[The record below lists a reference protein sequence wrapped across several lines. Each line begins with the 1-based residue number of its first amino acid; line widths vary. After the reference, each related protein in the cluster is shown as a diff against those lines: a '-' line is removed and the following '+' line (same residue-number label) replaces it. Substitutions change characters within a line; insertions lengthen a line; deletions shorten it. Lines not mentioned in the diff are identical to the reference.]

1 MGLVRVNI
9 EIINAIDTGIAD
21 RGLLARDKIRSLT
34 TTALVDS
41 GAYMLCINETIANQ
55 LGLKIIDEEEAIL
68 ADGSHQRLKIAGPVE
83 IRFGN
88 RRTHQDR
95 NDTTRKC
102 RSAAWNNSHGGYGCY
117 Y

>member
-41 GAYMLCINETIANQ
+41 GAYMLCINEPSLISW
-55 LGLKIIDEEEAIL
+55 GLKL
-68 ADGSHQRLKIAGPVE
+68 
-83 IRFGN
+83 
-88 RRTHQDR
+88 
-95 NDTTRKC
+95 
-102 RSAAWNNSHGGYGCY
+102 
-117 Y
+117 